1 MSTTLRRILALS
13 VLVAPLAIAGCAS
26 QTEIDQLRSELI
38 TTQASADAAAAAE
51 AHAAKAE
58 AAEAKARA
66 DAASQAA
73 GDVSRKADR
82 MYDRSLRK

>member
-13 VLVAPLAIAGCAS
+13 VLAAPLAIAGCAS
-26 QTEIDQLRSELI
+26 QTEIDQLRNELI
-38 TTQASADAAAAAE
+38 KTQSAADAAAAE
-51 AHAAKAE
+51 ARAAKAE
-58 AAEAKARA
+58 AAEARARA

>member
-38 TTQASADAAAAAE
+38 KTQASADAAAAE
-51 AHAAKAE
+51 ARAAKAE

>member
-38 TTQASADAAAAAE
+38 KTQSAADAAAAE
-51 AHAAKAE
+51 ARAAKAE
-58 AAEAKARA
+58 AAEARARA

>member
-38 TTQASADAAAAAE
+38 TTQASADAAAAE